1 MTDNGVQDGSQNQ
14 LNAYC
19 PFQLEHER
27 GDRICNFALAMHAE
41 TGTYRITV
49 LVHINVYCDRLS
61 PDASEA
67 IASTH
72 RLCSSLQFTRMLIAS
87 SKLEAVCTT
96 RLNLLDGGSLFISFM
111 VLRNKRISEN

>member
-1 MTDNGVQDGSQNQ
+1 MGKRNTSK
-14 LNAYC
+14 A
-19 PFQLEHER
+19 PFR
-27 GDRICNFALAMHAE
+27 C
-41 TGTYRITV
+41 YRITV